1 MIQWYDTNGR
11 KQNLILLSFDLN
23 GYNVLSSVIRDM
35 PYFSFKIFDDNK
47 LTQFTE
53 IKRQQVTICILENT

>member
-11 KQNLILLSFDLN
+11 KQNLTLLSFDLN
-23 GYNVLSSVIRDM
+23 GYNVIRGM

-47 LTQFTE
+47 LTPFTE
-53 IKRQQVTICILENT
+53 TKRQQVTICILENI

>member
-23 GYNVLSSVIRDM
+23 GYNVIRGM

-47 LTQFTE
+47 LPPFYGNKTATGNYMYTRKY
-53 IKRQQVTICILENT
+53 IKI